1 MKHLPNQFNN
11 MLSLP
16 DDINSDDP
24 ENASSKYY
32 DIEKFQNLKLTNKSK
47 SLSLFH
53 KNTCFLMKNF

>member
-1 MKHLPNQFNN
+1 

-53 KNTCFLMKNF
+53 KNACFLMKNF